1 MHFILAKADA
11 DASIFAQK
19 QTIFAS
25 FRRKI
30 FDLWVI
36 FGIFYL
42 IIADISLKIT
52 IIVNLDLCL
61 TTFYFSFSDDETFYS
76 LSLCEEDTDVE
87 KVSKAQNY
95 TFTVYRYSLEISEN
109 IFNKNR

>member
-19 QTIFAS
+19 PTIFAS

-36 FGIFYL
+36 FDIFYL
-42 IIADISLKIT
+42 IIVDISLKIT
-52 IIVNLDLCL
+52 IIVNLDLCS
-61 TTFYFSFSDDETFYS
+61 TTFYFSFCNDETFYS

-87 KVSKAQNY
+87 KSLKLKITLLQ
-95 TFTVYRYSLEISEN
+95 FTGTL
-109 IFNKNR
+109 

>member
-19 QTIFAS
+19 PTIFAS

-36 FGIFYL
+36 FDIFYL
-42 IIADISLKIT
+42 IIVDISLKIT
-52 IIVNLDLCL
+52 TIVNLDLCL
-61 TTFYFSFSDDETFYS
+61 ASFYFSFYNDETFYS
-76 LSLCEEDTDVE
+76 LSLYEEVVDDE
-87 KVSKAQNY
+87 KSLKLKITLLQ
-95 TFTVYRYSLEISEN
+95 FTGTL
-109 IFNKNR
+109 